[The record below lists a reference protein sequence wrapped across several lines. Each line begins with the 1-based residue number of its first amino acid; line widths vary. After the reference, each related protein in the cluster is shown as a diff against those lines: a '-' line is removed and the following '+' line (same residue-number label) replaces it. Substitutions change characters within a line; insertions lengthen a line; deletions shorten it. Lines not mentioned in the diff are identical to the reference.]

1 VIVREPM
8 AAFSHLTLALLTD
21 TAVLAASIPL
31 YAEPTLI
38 GGTCQPLTPHLE
50 KQVGLGPG
58 P

>member
-1 VIVREPM
+1 M

-21 TAVLAASIPL
+21 TAVLTVSIPL
-31 YAEPTLI
+31 HAEPTLI

-50 KQVGLGPG
+50 KQVGLGHG